1 MKFSEDEVV
10 DAKEVLCRNSGNLL
24 TFQVRKD
31 SQYRSEK
38 FVHVEDIY
46 DGLKNYLTLTTFH
59 CLLLMDLAYLGCQ
72 KLRQKISPMYRLQ
85 RKSHRLSVNLLYSM
99 NQ

>member
-10 DAKEVLCRNSGNLL
+10 DVKKVLCWNSGNLL

-38 FVHVEDIY
+38 FVHVEDII
-46 DGLKNYLTLTTFH
+46 TFFI
-59 CLLLMDLAYLGCQ
+59 CTYWS
-72 KLRQKISPMYRLQ
+72 KLR
-85 RKSHRLSVNLLYSM
+85 
-99 NQ
+99 